1 MLRSACI
8 PGFQEILGKKTHP
21 IAPVKYPCKSPW
33 LVLKR
38 LDIHN
43 LDEKQITR
51 GGALNLEGPGEV
63 VDLCEIH
70 VFDVVGRVIVLN
82 LAAGPG
88 KVSDCLPDLPLKVM
102 FTSPDTQ
109 S

>member
-1 MLRSACI
+1 MCSQAQ
-8 PGFQEILGKKTHP
+8 GILGKRTHP
-21 IAPVKYPCKSPW
+21 IAPVKYPCETPW
-33 LVLKR
+33 LVVKR
-38 LDIHN
+38 LDVHD

-51 GGALNLEGPGEV
+51 RGTLDLKRPGEV

-70 VFDVVGRVIVLN
+70 VFDVVGRVIVLD

-88 KVSDCLPDLPLKVM
+88 DVSGCLSDMPLKVM